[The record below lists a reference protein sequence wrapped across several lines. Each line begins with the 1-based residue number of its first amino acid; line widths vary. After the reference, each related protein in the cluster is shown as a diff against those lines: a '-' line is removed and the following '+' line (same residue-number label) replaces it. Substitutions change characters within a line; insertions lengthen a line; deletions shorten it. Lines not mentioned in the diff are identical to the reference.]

1 MRYRSTRGG
10 TARPLFSSILL
21 EGLAAG
27 GGLYVPEAWPL
38 LRPANT
44 YPRTVAA
51 ALTPFVAPDPL
62 VEELGDLTEDAFA
75 GFRHPDILP
84 LRDMGHG
91 RYLLELFWGPTL
103 AFKDH
108 ALQTLGRLFDRALR
122 RQDRHVTVLGAT
134 SGDTGSAAIA
144 ACSGLRNLDII
155 ILYPADRVSE
165 FQRRQMTTVADANVR
180 AVAVAGTFD
189 DCQALVKRA
198 FADPALGVDLVAVNS
213 INFARV
219 VAQTAYYLWA
229 TELLGAPELDF
240 SVPTGNFGNVFAGWV
255 ARRGRAPIGR
265 LVIANNANKALS
277 DLVSTGT
284 FRADPVDRTLS
295 PSMDIGL
302 PSNLE
307 RYLYELAGAEQVAHW
322 QADLRQTGAF
332 TLDQVQHQALAQD
345 FAAGWADDD
354 EALTVIKSV
363 YEERG
368 VLLDPHT
375 AVGWSVAM
383 RHERR
388 GVPMVVLATADPVK
402 FADAVRTATGV
413 EPQLPA
419 EFAQLP
425 TTPERVYSLPNDF
438 EALVSLLAP

>member
-1 MRYRSTRGG
+1 
-10 TARPLFSSILL
+10 
-21 EGLAAG
+21 
-27 GGLYVPEAWPL
+27 
-38 LRPANT
+38 
-44 YPRTVAA
+44 
-51 ALTPFVAPDPL
+51 
-62 VEELGDLTEDAFA
+62 
-75 GFRHPDILP
+75 
-84 LRDMGHG
+84 
-91 RYLLELFWGPTL
+91 
-103 AFKDH
+103 
-108 ALQTLGRLFDRALR
+108 
-122 RQDRHVTVLGAT
+122 
-134 SGDTGSAAIA
+134 
-144 ACSGLRNLDII
+144 
-155 ILYPADRVSE
+155 
-165 FQRRQMTTVADANVR
+165 
-180 AVAVAGTFD
+180 
-189 DCQALVKRA
+189 
-198 FADPALGVDLVAVNS
+198 
-213 INFARV
+213 
-219 VAQTAYYLWA
+219 
-229 TELLGAPELDF
+229 
-240 SVPTGNFGNVFAGWV
+240 
-255 ARRGRAPIGR
+255 
-265 LVIANNANKALS
+265 
-277 DLVSTGT
+277 
-284 FRADPVDRTLS
+284 VDRTLS

-413 EPQLPA
+413 EPPLPA